1 MNEITFIAHL
11 LVAGAILLAAG
22 RLGQSGITL
31 MVVLCALLMNIAVS
45 KQMTLFGLP
54 ITGGNVE
61 FATIFLANDLLN
73 EHYGARAARR
83 AILISFAANVVF
95 VILIQ
100 FVLYYAPNSYDSAQA
115 SLLTLFSVTAYPRVV
130 AASMVSY
137 VLSQMLDTH
146 VFQAIRA
153 RTGAHRLLWWRS
165 NASTWLS
172 QAFDTV
178 FFTTVGLTGPA
189 AWGSVI
195 SSWDEWK
202 GAVAFAFAIKILVAA
217 LDTPFLYLST
227 RRNFQPAGSIR
238 DAITIA

>member
-1 MNEITFIAHL
+1 MNELIFLFHL
-11 LVAGAILLAAG
+11 VVAGALLLAAG

-31 MVVLCALLMNIAVS
+31 MIVLCALLMNIAVS

-54 ITGGNVE
+54 VTGGNVE
-61 FATIFLANDLLN
+61 FATVFLANDLLN
-73 EHYGARAARR
+73 EHYGPRAARR
-83 AILISFAANVVF
+83 AILISFAANLVF

-100 FVLYYAPNSYDSAQA
+100 FVLAYAPNSFDSAQP
-115 SLLTLFSVTAYPRVV
+115 SLLALFNVSAYPRVV

-137 VLSQMLDTH
+137 VLSQMLDTQ

-153 RTGAHRLLWWRS
+153 RTGTNRLLWWRS

-178 FFTTVGLTGPA
+178 FFTTVGLSGPA

-195 SSWDEWK
+195 STWKEWI
-202 GAVAFAFAIKILVAA
+202 GAVAFAYAIKILVAA

-227 RRNFQPAGSIR
+227 RRFFQPSGSIR
-238 DAITIA
+238 SSLTTA